1 MSELS
6 QIEIFEKICKIFTY
20 NKESK
25 MISYNSKDGNLYK
38 YFLFRFCF
46 LSKNGPIKFEN
57 IENIWFFQTF
67 EITKKN
73 ILLDIID
80 YLIYIVENK
89 EINIDERIIDSVQSL
104 INLNSKEIFMRFKYL
119 QSIYSSY
126 NEDKMSSVLFPLYYS
141 IALNDKN
148 KNDLKNDLKYIVDNH
163 MEKYSLNEDIDFSNI
178 NLDFLSK
185 INLLLSYIKANKEE
199 KEIISLYKYLCNF
212 NSKSTSEK
220 YIQKYPESFNYFS
233 KIKNIIL
240 NAEEKFDVKEKENK
254 NINNNEK
261 EINNSSSLGNKK
273 IKPIERTILLI
284 NFKYADLKELKSKI
298 LTLLNKMEFDNYLN
312 IINRLKYEKFYN
324 NILTNKLSIS
334 ILFLQNSNLFIN
346 LKRKI
351 VDSLMFDIIKK
362 YVDYFSLSSDYIPNK
377 SNLNELK
384 DLLEEKIK
392 LYEKNKDTKKD
403 EISIINKDILR
414 LKEFNKSNSGDN
426 IKKLNVN
433 EDNNQNVINEV
444 KKDNIFL
451 IINTKNDTGKKLK
464 VIFGFLRFCKNYF
477 NTFSQLHSEELNKTL
492 FKSELKYEDYFFDDI
507 LPFKQE
513 ESNILFNE
521 KDSNDYKNDKNTKI
535 IKIEKAL
542 DILLS
547 ERNIFFNENIIN
559 ELYSKK
565 KGFKKKNKIYNEL
578 SLFDTKGFDN
588 EFESINK
595 EDYNYNVYKTK
606 LDSYDKIINT
616 ILNDNMNINEAKIKL
631 KEINDFIKD
640 EIKKANKNPYN
651 MVNSNLDFNEIY
663 KQMSSIYNNLLLI
676 LKFIETQGKKFLDNQ
691 RKIYSEYEKS
701 LNDLLNKKDEMKN
714 YFQNNSIV
722 INESLFEKWINSKP
736 DIENKYYYLKYF
748 KNIFEELIESIKYDL
763 NISFDENFAFWAI
776 KNKFDIYFK

>member
-185 INLLLSYIKANKEE
+185 INLLISYIKANKEE

-284 NFKYADLKELKSKI
+284 NFKYADLKELISKI

-384 DLLEEKIK
+384 DLLEKKIK
-392 LYEKNKDTKKD
+392 LCEKNKDTKKD

-414 LKEFNKSNSGDN
+414 LEEFNKSNSGDI
-426 IKKLNVN
+426 IKKVNVN

-451 IINTKNDTGKKLK
+451 IINTENDTGKKLK
-464 VIFGFLRFCKNYF
+464 VIFDFLRFCKNYF

-492 FKSELKYEDYFFDDI
+492 FKSDLKYEDYFFDDI
-507 LPFKQE
+507 IPFKQE

-595 EDYNYNVYKTK
+595 EDYNYNAYKTK

-676 LKFIETQGKKFLDNQ
+676 LKFIETHGKKFLDNQ

>member
-89 EINIDERIIDSVQSL
+89 EINIDERIIESVQSL

-185 INLLLSYIKANKEE
+185 INLLISYIKANKEE

-273 IKPIERTILLI
+273 IKTIERTILLI

-477 NTFSQLHSEELNKTL
+477 NTFSQLYSEELNKTL

-578 SLFDTKGFDN
+578 SLFDIKGLDN

>member
-1 MSELS
+1 MSKLS

-25 MISYNSKDGNLYK
+25 MISYNSKEGNLYK

-57 IENIWFFQTF
+57 IESIWFFQTF

-185 INLLLSYIKANKEE
+185 INLLISYIKANKEE

-273 IKPIERTILLI
+273 IKTIERTILLI
-284 NFKYADLKELKSKI
+284 NFKYADLKELISKI

-433 EDNNQNVINEV
+433 EDNNQNIINEV

-451 IINTKNDTGKKLK
+451 IINTENDTGKKLK
-464 VIFGFLRFCKNYF
+464 VIFDFLRFCKNYF

-521 KDSNDYKNDKNTKI
+521 KDSNDYINDKISKI

-565 KGFKKKNKIYNEL
+565 KVFKKKNKIYNEL
-578 SLFDTKGFDN
+578 SLFDIKGFYN

-676 LKFIETQGKKFLDNQ
+676 LKFIETQGKKFQDKQ
-691 RKIYSEYEKS
+691 KKIYSEYEKS
-701 LNDLLNKKDEMKN
+701 LNDMLNKKDEMKN
-714 YFQNNSIV
+714 YSQNNSI
-722 INESLFEKWINSKP
+722 NKESLFEKWINSKP

-748 KNIFEELIESIKYDL
+748 RNIFEELIESIKYDL
-763 NISFDENFAFWAI
+763 NISFDENFLFWAI

>member
-185 INLLLSYIKANKEE
+185 INLLISYIKANKEE

-273 IKPIERTILLI
+273 IKTIERTILLI
-284 NFKYADLKELKSKI
+284 NFKYADLKELISKI

-414 LKEFNKSNSGDN
+414 LEEFNKSNSGDI
-426 IKKLNVN
+426 IKKINVN
-433 EDNNQNVINEV
+433 EDNNQNIINEV

-451 IINTKNDTGKKLK
+451 IINTENDTGKKLK
-464 VIFGFLRFCKNYF
+464 VIFDFLRFCKNYF

-492 FKSELKYEDYFFDDI
+492 FKSDLKYEDYFFDDI
-507 LPFKQE
+507 IPFKQE

-521 KDSNDYKNDKNTKI
+521 KDSNDYINDKISKI

-565 KGFKKKNKIYNEL
+565 KVFKKKNKIYNEL
-578 SLFDTKGFDN
+578 SLFDIKGFDN

-676 LKFIETQGKKFLDNQ
+676 LKFIETQGKKFQDKQ
-691 RKIYSEYEKS
+691 KKIYSEYEKS
-701 LNDLLNKKDEMKN
+701 LNDMLNKKDEMKN
-714 YFQNNSIV
+714 YFQNNSI
-722 INESLFEKWINSKP
+722 NKESLFEKWINSKP

-748 KNIFEELIESIKYDL
+748 RNIFEELIESIKYDL
-763 NISFDENFAFWAI
+763 NISFDENFLFWAI

>member
-163 MEKYSLNEDIDFSNI
+163 MEKYSLNEDIDFRNI

-284 NFKYADLKELKSKI
+284 NFKYADLKELISKI

-312 IINRLKYEKFYN
+312 IINRLKYEKFCN

-414 LKEFNKSNSGDN
+414 FEEFNKSNSGDI
-426 IKKLNVN
+426 IKKINVN
-433 EDNNQNVINEV
+433 EDNNQNIINEV

>member
-185 INLLLSYIKANKEE
+185 INLLISYIKANKEE

-273 IKPIERTILLI
+273 IKTIERTILLI
-284 NFKYADLKELKSKI
+284 NFKYADLKELISKI

-414 LKEFNKSNSGDN
+414 LG
-426 IKKLNVN
+426 
-433 EDNNQNVINEV
+433 
-444 KKDNIFL
+444 
-451 IINTKNDTGKKLK
+451 
-464 VIFGFLRFCKNYF
+464 RY
-477 NTFSQLHSEELNKTL
+477 H
-492 FKSELKYEDYFFDDI
+492 
-507 LPFKQE
+507 
-513 ESNILFNE
+513 
-521 KDSNDYKNDKNTKI
+521 
-535 IKIEKAL
+535 
-542 DILLS
+542 
-547 ERNIFFNENIIN
+547 
-559 ELYSKK
+559 
-565 KGFKKKNKIYNEL
+565 
-578 SLFDTKGFDN
+578 
-588 EFESINK
+588 
-595 EDYNYNVYKTK
+595 
-606 LDSYDKIINT
+606 
-616 ILNDNMNINEAKIKL
+616 
-631 KEINDFIKD
+631 
-640 EIKKANKNPYN
+640 
-651 MVNSNLDFNEIY
+651 
-663 KQMSSIYNNLLLI
+663 
-676 LKFIETQGKKFLDNQ
+676 
-691 RKIYSEYEKS
+691 
-701 LNDLLNKKDEMKN
+701 
-714 YFQNNSIV
+714 
-722 INESLFEKWINSKP
+722 
-736 DIENKYYYLKYF
+736 
-748 KNIFEELIESIKYDL
+748 
-763 NISFDENFAFWAI
+763 
-776 KNKFDIYFK
+776 

>member
-20 NKESK
+20 NKETK

-163 MEKYSLNEDIDFSNI
+163 MEKYSLNEDIDFKNI

-185 INLLLSYIKANKEE
+185 INLLISYIKANKEE

-284 NFKYADLKELKSKI
+284 NFKYADLKELISKI

-384 DLLEEKIK
+384 DLLEKKIK
-392 LYEKNKDTKKD
+392 LCEKNKDTKKD

-414 LKEFNKSNSGDN
+414 LKEFNKSNSGDI
-426 IKKLNVN
+426 IKKVNVN

-451 IINTKNDTGKKLK
+451 IINTENDTGKKLK
-464 VIFGFLRFCKNYF
+464 VIFDFQRFCKNYF

-492 FKSELKYEDYFFDDI
+492 FKSDLKYEDYFFDDI
-507 LPFKQE
+507 IPFKQE

-676 LKFIETQGKKFLDNQ
+676 LKFIETQGKKFQDKQ
-691 RKIYSEYEKS
+691 KKIYSEYEKS
-701 LNDLLNKKDEMKN
+701 LNDMLNKKDEMKN

-748 KNIFEELIESIKYDL
+748 RNIFEELVESIKYDL
-763 NISFDENFAFWAI
+763 NISYDE
-776 KNKFDIYFK
+776 KF